1 MADKWQY
8 RHVCGY
14 PIETLSEGRCPGC
27 GAKLALG
34 DLRPIHPPEDEV
46 ETALAMLV
54 TWLVQEHPE
63 LAGKLAQAIQQ
74 SLERSRLAADLRKML
89 EEMQTGLEV
98 GVNEA

>member
-14 PIETLSEGRCPGC
+14 PIKELSEGRCPGC

-34 DLRPIHPPEDEV
+34 DLRPLHPPEDEV

-54 TWLVQEHPE
+54 TWLVQEHPQLAAE
-63 LAGKLAQAIQQ
+63 LGAAIQE
-74 SLERSRLAADLRKML
+74 SLEQTRLASDLRGIL
-89 EEMQTGLEV
+89 EQMQAGLEA
-98 GVNEA
+98 GVDEA